1 MGSIWRRAF
10 GWRASDPKWSKVSPC
25 LNQPQTELLGLL
37 CIWATIDMGL
47 LSALDYFRHGA
58 TFYLGLL
65 STWGYFRHGATFYLG
80 LLSTWGYFRYRA
92 TFDGATFGWDYF
104 LWGYFWSGLLL
115 LGLLLVGLLL
125 MGLLLWGYFRGDS
138 QKYNITK
145 FTCLLNGSIMTHH
158 IRQLYY

>member
-1 MGSIWRRAF
+1 M
-10 GWRASDPKWSKVSPC
+10 
-25 LNQPQTELLGLL
+25 
-37 CIWATIDMGL
+37 
-47 LSALDYFRHGA
+47 
-58 TFYLGLL
+58 
-65 STWGYFRHGATFYLG
+65 GYFLPGTTFYLG

-138 QKYNITK
+138 YVYPDMY
-145 FTCLLNGSIMTHH
+145 LL
-158 IRQLYY
+158 RLYLF